1 MGQVLLK
8 DVGLDLEHVERE
20 ACILGVLIAG
30 LRPQV
35 LKVVHLV
42 RVVLGGHVLYLK
54 LFLRFRQVLESF
66 LGILDPTIFDD

>member
-1 MGQVLLK
+1 MGQVFLK

-30 LRPQV
+30 LSAQV

-42 RVVLGGHVLYLK
+42 GVVLGGHVHYLK
-54 LFLRFRQVLESF
+54 FFLRFRQVLESF
-66 LGILDPTIFDD
+66 LGILNPTIFDD

>member
-1 MGQVLLK
+1 MSQVFLK